1 MTAHPFT
8 HAPGAA
14 SPVPSAPDSA
24 ADSAPDSAEEQRS
37 KDKFF
42 DEIASLS
49 NAMVAAHGA
58 DFAMG
63 SLVLAARF
71 IAEQKS
77 FTKPAA
83 AAAETSSCGGN
94 CQSGTHE
101 HKP

>member
-8 HAPGAA
+8 QAPGAA
-14 SPVPSAPDSA
+14 SPVPPAPDSA
-24 ADSAPDSAEEQRS
+24 QEQQS

-42 DEIASLS
+42 DEIAALA
-49 NAMVAAHGA
+49 NAMVAAHGP

-83 AAAETSSCGGN
+83 AADTSCCGGAHEP
-94 CQSGTHE
+94 GAHE
-101 HKP
+101 HKA

>member
-14 SPVPSAPDSA
+14 SPVPPTPDSA
-24 ADSAPDSAEEQRS
+24 DEQRS

-42 DEIASLS
+42 DEIAALA

-77 FTKPAA
+77 FAKPA
-83 AAAETSSCGGN
+83 AAAETSCCGGAHAP
-94 CQSGTHE
+94 GAHD
-101 HKP
+101 HKA

>member
-8 HAPGAA
+8 HPPGAT
-14 SPVPSAPDSA
+14 SPVPP
-24 ADSAPDSAEEQRS
+24 APDSAEEQRS

-42 DEIASLS
+42 DDVASLS
-49 NAMVAAHGA
+49 NAMVTAHGP

-63 SLVLAARF
+63 TLVLAARF

-83 AAAETSSCGGN
+83 AAAAEPGCCGGAH
-94 CQSGTHE
+94 SGPHD